1 MIDKIRREPV
11 MITAILVAILNL
23 AVGLGY
29 LSQSEGDAV
38 ASMLESVVVLAL
50 GFVARDRVTP
60 TK

>member
-1 MIDKIRREPV
+1 MLDKIRREPV
-11 MITAILVAILNL
+11 LIMAVVVAVLNL

-29 LSQSEGDAV
+29 LSQSEGDAT

-60 TK
+60 TE